1 MAEAA
6 EDWITYVKLENRE
19 RSTID
24 HYRNHVDHH
33 ISPRL
38 GREKLAKLTTP
49 RIQAF
54 RDDLLAN
61 LSRAQAKK
69 VLTSLKSLLKDAQ
82 RRGNIAQNVALGVS
96 ISRDKRGNK
105 LKVGVDIPTP
115 GSSALS
121 MRRLVVFD
129 RS

>member
-1 MAEAA
+1 VSAIFRLSSARKTRTNKVDVRQGIHTPQSKSLTAAEAA

-33 ISPRL
+33 INPRL

-69 VLTSLKSLLKDAQ
+69 VLTSLKSLLKDAL
-82 RRGNIAQNVALGVS
+82 RRGKADG
-96 ISRDKRGNK
+96 RG
-105 LKVGVDIPTP
+105 
-115 GSSALS
+115 
-121 MRRLVVFD
+121 
-129 RS
+129 